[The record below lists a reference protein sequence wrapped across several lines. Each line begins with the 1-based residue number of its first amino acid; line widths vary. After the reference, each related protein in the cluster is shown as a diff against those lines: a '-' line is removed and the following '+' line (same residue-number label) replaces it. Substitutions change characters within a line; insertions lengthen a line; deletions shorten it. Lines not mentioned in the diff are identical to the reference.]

1 VKSAVFVLSTDEIYC
16 CRFAETLAVNS
27 HRTLR
32 MKLALSFEMSEINH
46 PATQRDNTDG
56 LNRQSKCN
64 RVRSLLWRSV
74 RSQTMR

>member
-1 VKSAVFVLSTDEIYC
+1 MLPF
-16 CRFAETLAVNS
+16 CRSVRVAETLVVNS
-27 HRTLR
+27 HRALR
-32 MKLALSFEMSEINH
+32 MKLALSFEMSETNH

-64 RVRSLLWRSV
+64 TVRSLWRSV